1 MYFSS
6 LATLPTRSCG
16 IKPLAVGF
24 IDPITINFDNCT
36 LAICMSIIQILVIG
50 GGDGGVLREVAKHSS
65 VESISI
71 CEIDE
76 VKWK

>member
-1 MYFSS
+1 M
-6 LATLPTRSCG
+6 
-16 IKPLAVGF
+16 
-24 IDPITINFDNCT
+24 
-36 LAICMSIIQILVIG
+36 IG

-76 VKWK
+76 VKCKQNYLLIMWQVAW